1 MARRSKASAQD
12 TAAAERVALI
22 MEMKRDGKPFTE
34 IGMKLGISKQAA
46 HTAYWKERARLQDV
60 SVEHSIAIDARRA
73 DQAERMEAIIEAWLP
88 RATGAV
94 IDSQTK
100 LAVMDPKAA
109 AIVLKADERL
119 AKLYGLDAPTKTDIT
134 SNGQTVIGIGGH
146 DLSGYSA
153 EELAQLE
160 AIHRRVAA
168 RKEADDSGPPP
179 TLPAP

>member
-22 MEMKRDGKPFTE
+22 MEMKREGKPFTE

-94 IDSQTK
+94 IDEQTK

-134 SNGQTVIGIGGH
+134 SNGQTVVGMGSH
-146 DLSGYSA
+146 DLSSYTDDD
-153 EELAQLE
+153 LAMLE
-160 AIHRRVAA
+160 SIHRRVAE
-168 RKEADDSGPPP
+168 RKAASEGPGA
-179 TLPAP
+179 LPAP